1 MAILLW
7 KLPRYF
13 AVIIGQCYN
22 NRLFLQD
29 YCNNEHGYHDI
40 ARLSR
45 QIQQWL
51 PWVDYLMLMWFEVR
65 WQQTAD
71 PIFLAWAAPLRQRFN
86 LSFKPCGTKPAASS
100 TKGRYQSE

>member
-1 MAILLW
+1 M
-7 KLPRYF
+7 
-13 AVIIGQCYN
+13 
-22 NRLFLQD
+22 QD